1 MDFLVDFLLIAA
13 SIVIIIAF
21 ILIILIYIILICFP
35 VSAFEHI
42 NSIPNVDGNPVYIS
56 FLSILIFIFFIIL
69 SGSGV
74 YFRIMRNFNA
84 VYDPSNSAIDPKKR
98 ANIIE
103 FMNKQI
109 YLYPFYVYIFMFVLT
124 FLYITFYILSTSVL
138 IKIITIYDTNI
149 EIKCTHNLSYII
161 YIIIVSMFI
170 VIPIHHLTL
179 LCYRMIKKRPTTIEK
194 IKKEFSKFSIVTI
207 LIITTT
213 TILLGTMDF
222 YGMNYA
228 FDIRPAV
235 NGNCLSSTLDM
246 NTILFLVSLLFAA
259 ASINKLTR
267 TQNNFREHKKD
278 EQLKPSCFQKDEWVH
293 DIPWL
298 KKFLHRDHIRTN
310 YDE

>member
-1 MDFLVDFLLIAA
+1 M
-13 SIVIIIAF
+13 
-21 ILIILIYIILICFP
+21 CFP

-42 NSIPNVDGNPVYIS
+42 NLIFDVNPVYIS
-56 FLSILIFIFFIIL
+56 ILSILIFIFFIIL

-124 FLYITFYILSTSVL
+124 FLYITFYILSTSVMR
-138 IKIITIYDTNI
+138 KIITLYKTNI

-194 IKKEFSKFSIVTI
+194 IKKEFSTFSIVTI

-213 TILLGTMDF
+213 TILLGTRDF
-222 YGMNYA
+222 YGMNHA

-278 EQLKPSCFQKDEWVH
+278 EQLKPSCFQKDE
-293 DIPWL
+293 
-298 KKFLHRDHIRTN
+298 
-310 YDE
+310 

>member
-1 MDFLVDFLLIAA
+1 MDFVDFSLIVA
-13 SIVIIIAF
+13 SIVIIIAL
-21 ILIILIYIILICFP
+21 IVIILLYILLICFP

-42 NSIPNVDGNPVYIS
+42 NLIFDVNPVYIS
-56 FLSILIFIFFIIL
+56 ILSILIFIFFIIL

-138 IKIITIYDTNI
+138 IKIITLYKTNI

-194 IKKEFSKFSIVTI
+194 IKKEFSTFSIVTI

-213 TILLGTMDF
+213 TILLGTRDF
-222 YGMNYA
+222 YGMNHA

-278 EQLKPSCFQKDEWVH
+278 EQLKPSCFQKDE
-293 DIPWL
+293 
-298 KKFLHRDHIRTN
+298 
-310 YDE
+310 